1 MDFMTAVRTCFQKYA
16 NISGRAPRSEYWWFA
31 LFMVIASFVLGI
43 IDGLIFGM
51 GPGNVGILGLIF
63 SLGTLL
69 PSICV
74 GGRRLHDVG
83 RSAWWMLL
91 IFIPIVGWLVLLWW
105 AIQPGTPGTNDF
117 GPNPLGA

>member
-16 NISGRAPRSEYWWFA
+16 TISGRAPRSEYWWFT
-31 LFMVIASFVLGI
+31 LFIFIASFVLGI
-43 IDGLIFGM
+43 IDRLIFGM
-51 GPGNVGILGLIF
+51 GPGSVGILGLIF